1 MEYFNLLLADGGA
14 IQLNIA
20 QILEADLTRAPD
32 QYHKKNKIIY
42 IIPSPPE
49 TEY

>member
-1 MEYFNLLLADGGA
+1 MTYFNLKLADGGA

-20 QILEADLTRAPD
+20 QVLGANLTRAPD